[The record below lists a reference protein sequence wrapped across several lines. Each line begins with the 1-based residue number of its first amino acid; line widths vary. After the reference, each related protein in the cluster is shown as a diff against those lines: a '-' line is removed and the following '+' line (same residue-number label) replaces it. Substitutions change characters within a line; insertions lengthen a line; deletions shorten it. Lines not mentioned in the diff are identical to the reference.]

1 MPRLNVAENSRMSFR
16 VDREDKALLM
26 RAAALQN
33 TDLTGFVL
41 TTAMREARAA
51 IEAAETERLSAR
63 DSQAVLDL
71 LENPP
76 EPNERLMAAAFAM
89 PDKS

>member
-33 TDLTGFVL
+33 TDLTAFVL

-76 EPNERLMAAAFAM
+76 EPNKRLMAAAFAM

>member
-33 TDLTGFVL
+33 TDLTAFVL

>member
-33 TDLTGFVL
+33 TDLTAFAL

-76 EPNERLMAAAFAM
+76 EPNKRLMAAAFAM

>member
-1 MPRLNVAENSRMSFR
+1 MPRVNVAENSRMSFR

-51 IEAAETERLSAR
+51 IEAAETEHLSAR

-76 EPNERLMAAAFAM
+76 EPNERLMAAAFAL